1 MIWRYAKRNQLKEE
15 DELLYDET
23 EDIPGESRRRG
34 ANRRRT
40 PLLAGNARQLRRVYK
55 TYLEYRKGKGMSVQP
70 SDTSAEILKHD
81 PEMSESEDAIRLREL
96 YLAARYGN
104 PSAITNEQVQEA
116 QACLERITG

>member
-1 MIWRYAKRNQLKEE
+1 
-15 DELLYDET
+15 
-23 EDIPGESRRRG
+23 
-34 ANRRRT
+34 
-40 PLLAGNARQLRRVYK
+40 
-55 TYLEYRKGKGMSVQP
+55 MSVHP

-81 PEMSESEDAIRLREL
+81 LEMSESDDAIRLREL